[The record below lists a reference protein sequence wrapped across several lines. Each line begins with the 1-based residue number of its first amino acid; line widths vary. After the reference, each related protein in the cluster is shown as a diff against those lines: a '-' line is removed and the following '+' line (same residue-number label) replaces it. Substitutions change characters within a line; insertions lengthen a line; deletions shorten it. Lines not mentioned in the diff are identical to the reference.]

1 MTQIEDTAC
10 SWIRRTD
17 IVKVPILHKATYRF
31 KRNPYQ
37 NINSIFHWT
46 RTKILKY
53 VWNYKRPQI
62 AKAALRK
69 NKTEDITIPD
79 FKIYYKTTVIK
90 TVWYWHKNRHIDQW
104 NRRERPEIN
113 PWLYGQLIYDK
124 EVIYNGENSLFNKWC
139 WENWITFL
147 HCTRVNSKWI
157 KDLSVRPETIK
168 LLKENIG
175 NNFLD
180 IDLGYIFL
188 DIFPEARKT
197 KVKISNWDYIQL
209 KGFCT
214 MKETINKAKGNLLD
228 GRRYLQM
235 IYLIR
240 G

>member
-1 MTQIEDTAC
+1 M
-10 SWIRRTD
+10 SM
-17 IVKVPILHKATYRF
+17 
-31 KRNPYQ
+31 
-37 NINSIFHWT
+37 
-46 RTKILKY
+46 
-53 VWNYKRPQI
+53 I
-62 AKAALRK
+62 AKAIYRINAIPVKIPIVFFTELEQIVLKFVRIYKRSWRVKVILRK
-69 NKTEDITIPD
+69 NKAGDITIPD